1 MAFSVI
7 QPRSNYYDIRS
18 DHYIPMVRSECFSR
32 LMLLY
37 SPHCSALCP
46 QGSSPGWSRWPRPA
60 PSWSAAT
67 SLERPSS
74 RRWTS
79 ERSGAPEGLPCWP
92 QRPLVAIG
100 GSYSP
105 ALPVE
110 AACPNALLHLVED
123 QDWLEWLWFEQRVQ
137 SLSLICL
144 STLLSFFIRAEV
156 RHALVGWWTGD
167 KNVKHISTWCFDE
180 PK

>member
-1 MAFSVI
+1 
-7 QPRSNYYDIRS
+7 
-18 DHYIPMVRSECFSR
+18 MVRSECFSR
-32 LMLLY
+32 LMFLY

-105 ALPVE
+105 APLVE

-123 QDWLEWLWFEQRVQ
+123 QDWLEWLWFEQCVQ
-137 SLSLICL
+137 SRLSLICHL
-144 STLLSFFIRAEV
+144 HFFPFLYGRKYAMPWWVDGPEIKMWNTFPRGVLMSQNNLCDTLETSARFI
-156 RHALVGWWTGD
+156 
-167 KNVKHISTWCFDE
+167 
-180 PK
+180 